1 MLNGVKK
8 IKFKDGANANR
19 SLMRK
24 WVNDFI
30 RYGKL
35 EVSVARAKAVKSAID
50 RLVHKA
56 QENKNSDNNMMLRF
70 ISDKKLIAKLV
81 NDIAPKFKDRQSGF
95 VTMKRLGR
103 RLGDGA
109 EMARLEWVGA
119 VSVAKESKESKE
131 AEVDAEKTST
141 AGGKK
146 PAGQSPLGGAKAPK
160 ATAKKFTKTTVT
172 AKPTTVKKRGDR

>member
-19 SLMRK
+19 SLVRK

-35 EVSVARAKAVKSAID
+35 EVSVARAKVVKGTID

-56 QENKNSDNNMMLRF
+56 QENKNSDNNMMLRA
-70 ISDKKLIAKLV
+70 ISDKKLIAILV

-119 VSVAKESKESKE
+119 IGAVKSEPAAEEDKDVAKAKTVPAKKTVARSKV
-131 AEVDAEKTST
+131 AA
-141 AGGKK
+141 
-146 PAGQSPLGGAKAPK
+146 APK
-160 ATAKKFTKTTVT
+160 LAKTPVV
-172 AKPTTVKKRGDR
+172 AKSSTVKKRGDR

>member
-19 SLMRK
+19 SLVRK

-35 EVSVARAKAVKSAID
+35 EVSVARAKVVKGTID

-56 QENKNSDNNMMLRF
+56 QENKNSDNNMMLRA
-70 ISDKKLIAKLV
+70 ISDKKLIAILV

-119 VSVAKESKESKE
+119 IGAAKSEVAAEDSKDEAKESKDLKKVTPRQ
-131 AEVDAEKTST
+131 ARGKKVDA
-141 AGGKK
+141 
-146 PAGQSPLGGAKAPK
+146 APK
-160 ATAKKFTKTTVT
+160 LAKTPVV
-172 AKPTTVKKRGDR
+172 AKSSTVKKRGDR

>member
-35 EVSVARAKAVKSAID
+35 EVSVARAKAVKAAVD

-56 QENKNSDNNMMLRF
+56 QENKNSDNNMMLRA
-70 ISDKKLIAKLV
+70 IGDKKLIATLV
-81 NDIAPKFKDRQSGF
+81 RDIAPKFNDRQSGF

-119 VSVAKESKESKE
+119 IGVVVSTTEATDGSKEEEKTADSAKKTVAQKTALRPARKVQEKQVMSKKAVVAKPS
-131 AEVDAEKTST
+131 A
-141 AGGKK
+141 
-146 PAGQSPLGGAKAPK
+146 
-160 ATAKKFTKTTVT
+160 
-172 AKPTTVKKRGDR
+172 VKKRGDR

>member
-35 EVSVARAKAVKSAID
+35 EISVARAKVVKGAID

-56 QENKNSDNNMMLRF
+56 QENKNSDNNMMLRA
-70 ISDKKLIAKLV
+70 ISDKVLIAKLV

-119 VSVAKESKESKE
+119 VSAAKESKE
-131 AEVDAEKTST
+131 ATDADVDKGADAAKKVT
-141 AGGKK
+141 A
-146 PAGQSPLGGAKAPK
+146 PKAPK
-160 ATAKKFTKTTVT
+160 ASAKGGTKKFAKTAVM

>member
-35 EVSVARAKAVKSAID
+35 EVSVARAKVVKGAID

-56 QENKNSDNNMMLRF
+56 QENKNSDNNMMLRA
-70 ISDKKLIAKLV
+70 ISDKMLISKLV

-119 VSVAKESKESKE
+119 IGAAKSEPAAEDSK
-131 AEVDAEKTST
+131 DT
-141 AGGKK
+141 
-146 PAGQSPLGGAKAPK
+146 AKAKKVP
-160 ATAKKFTKTTVT
+160 AKKTVARSKAAAAPKMAKTAVM